1 MHIGDKNSL
10 KIYNFF
16 SLNNILKFLNNNYD
30 YLWTNDQDLEKD
42 TFTKFARVSRFW
54 SEWCTCK
61 QLEPVLEEIASENLE
76 SLKVYKINID
86 ENPMTPQ
93 KFGVRGIPTLMF
105 FKEGKLVDSKV
116 GSLPKSALEN
126 WIKSNL

>member
-1 MHIGDKNSL
+1 MTTYI
-10 KIYNFF
+10 
-16 SLNNILKFLNNNYD
+16 
-30 YLWTNDQDLEKD
+30 TNDQDFEKD
-42 TFTKFARVSRFW
+42 ISSQNLPVLVDFGA
-54 SEWCTCK
+54 EWCGPCK
-61 QLEPVLEEIASENLE
+61 QLEPILEEIASANLE

>member
-1 MHIGDKNSL
+1 MTT
-10 KIYNFF
+10 YV
-16 SLNNILKFLNNNYD
+16 
-30 YLWTNDQDLEKD
+30 TNDQDFEKD
-42 TFTKFARVSRFW
+42 ISSQNLPVLVDFGA
-54 SEWCTCK
+54 EWCGPCK

-126 WIKSNL
+126 WIRSNL